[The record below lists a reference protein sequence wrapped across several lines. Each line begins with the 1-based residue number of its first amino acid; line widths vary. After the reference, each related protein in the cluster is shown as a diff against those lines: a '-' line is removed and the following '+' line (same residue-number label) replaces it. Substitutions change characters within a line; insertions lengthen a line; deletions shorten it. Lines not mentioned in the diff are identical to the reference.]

1 MRIVLSLLTLF
12 AIAVAVAL
20 LAGNNQGTI
29 TLYWPPYRID
39 VSLNLLL
46 LLLVGTFVL
55 LHLALRALAAL
66 FAMPREAR
74 RWRFQHKER
83 AMHVA
88 LLDALSHLM
97 AGRFIRARKA
107 AELVLVQESALH
119 RGGDKLDYGARLR
132 AMSHLLAAD
141 STHALQ
147 NREARDVHFRD
158 ALAQASLRD
167 AQETREGVQ
176 LRAARWALDDRDA
189 QAALR
194 WLDDLPQGAARR
206 TIALRLRLEAARLA
220 RQTPLALETARLLAK
235 HRAFSEAA
243 GQSIVR
249 GLALELMANAHDP
262 AQLQKAWG
270 GLDAAE
276 RSTPEVA
283 IAAALRLLALG
294 GDVGMS
300 RLWLLPVWEHM
311 VQGPSALAHA
321 QRGELGDA
329 QRVKLIEALERGFAL
344 AGGAPDAAWL
354 TRIETAQMRL
364 PGDALLQ
371 YLAGVTCMHL
381 QLWGKAQQLLMQ
393 SVPLLRDR
401 QLEQNAWVML
411 AALAER
417 REDANAATAA
427 YKNAV
432 RSAGKDVKDGTKQ

>member
-12 AIAVAVAL
+12 AIAVALAL

-39 VSLNLLL
+39 VSLNLVL

-66 FAMPREAR
+66 FAMPGEAR
-74 RWRFQHKER
+74 RWRLQHKER

-107 AELVLVQESALH
+107 AELVLVQESALQ

-147 NREARDVHFRD
+147 NREARDAHFRD

-176 LRAARWALDDRDA
+176 LRAARWALDDHDA

-270 GLDAAE
+270 ALDAAE

-311 VQGPSALAHA
+311 VQGPGVLAHA
-321 QRGELGDA
+321 SRGELGDA

-344 AGGAPDAAWL
+344 AGGAPDAPWL